1 MDFKKSNYCFI
12 GLKKKNQN
20 NISNLYDSINLHNYS
35 KKDLLLKTNKSLS
48 INKVQL
54 TQNNSS
60 NMKSIK
66 NYKSFIPIERK
77 STNKAEF
84 DIQAYNYLNNS
95 KSNIKNEKKSNK
107 EKEDKEDTKKSLI
120 YNKIKK
126 LIDEPSSF
134 VYLMYNQMQRLKLK
148 KKENV
153 KNISLKNRIRE
164 YKKNILKLGK
174 SAQYQIFNL
183 KKQVAIG
190 AEDTIKGKIISTNT
204 FFDLAFG

>member
-1 MDFKKSNYCFI
+1 
-12 GLKKKNQN
+12 
-20 NISNLYDSINLHNYS
+20 
-35 KKDLLLKTNKSLS
+35 
-48 INKVQL
+48 
-54 TQNNSS
+54 
-60 NMKSIK
+60 MKSIK

-95 KSNIKNEKKSNK
+95 KSNIKNEIKNNK
-107 EKEDKEDTKKSLI
+107 EKEDKKKSLT

-164 YKKNILKLGK
+164 YKKDILKLEQ
-174 SAQYQIFNL
+174 SARYQIFNL